1 MIKKGEIK
9 NLGPFS
15 IMIPDSKSYKDERG
29 NLHVL
34 VNDGGMTYREAVDN
48 ARYNYPD
55 WRLPKPNECVYIH
68 SLIEMKISGIKPMY
82 YWIDAN
88 IVGDNEQQFFF
99 DTNRG
104 NIMNAFK
111 QVLGGHKLGVF
122 YIKNNW

>member
-48 ARYNYPD
+48 SKYNYPG
-55 WRLPKPNECVYIH
+55 WRLPTPNECTYIH
-68 SLIEMKISGIKPMY
+68 SLIEMKISGIKPKY

-88 IVGDNEQQFFF
+88 IDDKDSQKFFF
-99 DTNRG
+99 DTNQ
-104 NIMNAFK
+104 NKLMNAFK
-111 QVLGGHKLGVF
+111 QLLGGHKLGVF